1 MGTLYNIVQTLF
13 IIAGILMI
21 ILILLRKSDVAGLS
35 SAFGGLG
42 GDTAFGVK
50 TQKQLDKII
59 TYLSIFFLVTG
70 LLLNSPKIKAKP
82 APAAPTTTQEAPS
95 TPSAPS
101 NPVTPP
107 SEPTAPTTPNK

>member
-1 MGTLYNIVQTLF
+1 MYTIVQTLF
-13 IIAGILMI
+13 VIAGILMV

-59 TYLSIFFLVTG
+59 TYVAIFFMVAG
-70 LLLNSPKIKAKP
+70 LLLNTPKMKAKP
-82 APAAPTTTQEAPS
+82 TPPVTPTTTQETPTTPTTPTTPS
-95 TPSAPS
+95 TP
-101 NPVTPP
+101 
-107 SEPTAPTTPNK
+107 NK